1 MNDPIYLHKR
11 EEMIVS
17 IFTYHKWLIRLKKRL
32 FNLGILLT
40 ISPSLISKSV
50 LHNLLQHRAF
60 DQKYWWC
67 YPSVG
72 CFYPRSVFMTISQ
85 GLPDCLTIRL
95 SLPDHLTGSA
105 WLSLCP
111 SIFRFAYLTGS
122 AWLSHCLSICLRLT
136 ISQGLLDCLTHRLS
150 VFAWLS
156 HRVYLTVSLSVYL
169 FVYLTL
175 LLLHYLTLSV
185 GSNEFIF
192 FYSIPDTL
200 SIVGGWNQTIQ
211 LEGER

>member
-1 MNDPIYLHKR
+1 MIRFIYIKGKKWSYLYLHIINDLYDYRSAFLILASSSQFLHLLSRNQSFTIYYNIELLIKS
-11 EEMIVS
+11 IDGVILLSVVS
-17 IFTYHKWLIRLKKRL
+17 IPAVSSWL
-32 FNLGILLT
+32 
-40 ISPSLISKSV
+40 S
-50 LHNLLQHRAF
+50 HR
-60 DQKYWWC
+60 
-67 YPSVG
+67 V
-72 CFYPRSVFMTISQ
+72 
-85 GLPDCLTIRL
+85 CLTVLL
-95 SLPDHLTGSA
+95 SVYLSSPDHLTGSA
-105 WLSLCP
+105 WLSLCS

-122 AWLSHCLSICLRLT
+122 AWLSHCPSICLRLT
-136 ISQGLLDCLTHRLS
+136 ISQGLLDCLTLRLS

-169 FVYLTL
+169 YVYLTL
-175 LLLHYLTLSV
+175 LLLHYLSLSV